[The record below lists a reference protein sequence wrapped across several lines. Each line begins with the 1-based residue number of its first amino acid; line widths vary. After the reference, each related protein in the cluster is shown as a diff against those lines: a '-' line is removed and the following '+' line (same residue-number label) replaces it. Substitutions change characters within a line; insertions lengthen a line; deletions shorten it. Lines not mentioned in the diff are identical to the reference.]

1 VSPILPGGLR
11 ADEIRILQEFRVQ
24 KTRELGREQIEAIR
38 YPGGMSPEALDRL
51 VERGYLEKS
60 ERDTFVL
67 AAKGDEVLSI
77 DHQPL
82 YERG

>member
-1 VSPILPGGLR
+1 MSPILPDGLR

-24 KTRELGREQIEAIR
+24 KARELGREQIQAIR
-38 YPGGMSPEALDRL
+38 YPGVMSPDALSRL
-51 VERGYLEKS
+51 VERGYLEHS

-67 AAKGDEVLSI
+67 AAKGDEVLSV

>member
-1 VSPILPGGLR
+1 VSPILPDGLR

-24 KTRELGREQIEAIR
+24 KTRELGREQIQAIR
-38 YPGGMSPEALDRL
+38 YPGVMSPDALSRL
-51 VERGYLEKS
+51 VERGYLEHS

-67 AAKGDEVLSI
+67 AAKGDEVLAI

>member
-1 VSPILPGGLR
+1 M
-11 ADEIRILQEFRVQ
+11 Q
-24 KTRELGREQIEAIR
+24 KTRELGREQIQAIR
-38 YPGGMSPEALDRL
+38 YPGEMGSEALSRL
-51 VERGYLEKS
+51 VERGYLELS
-60 ERDTFVL
+60 EKDTFVL